1 VKTLSYKGY
10 QASVEFDDGVL
21 FVKVLHLDD
30 LLIGECDA
38 ASDAPKVLE
47 DLVEAYLA
55 DCAEAGRKPSK
66 PFKGSF
72 NVRIPPDL
80 HRKAA
85 MRAAENGL
93 SLNGWIQKAVEEK
106 VEEPT
111 ADVSAAA

>member
-1 VKTLSYKGY
+1 MQPLSYKGY
-10 QASVEFDDGVL
+10 QASVEFDDGAL

-55 DCAEAGRKPSK
+55 DCAEAGREPSK
-66 PFKGSF
+66 PFEGSF
-72 NVRIPPDL
+72 NIRIPPEL

-85 MRAAENGL
+85 MRAAESGM
-93 SLNGWIQKAVEEK
+93 SLNGWVQKALEEK
-106 VEEPT
+106 VEKPT